1 MRKRKLKSVK
11 DELVKKS
18 REAML
23 AAVQIYNNP
32 HITFKSETYISLAIV
47 AWTYLLHAYY
57 RSQKIDYRYHK
68 AIGSKKSYD
77 KTKHGAY
84 KHWELERCL
93 NDDLSP
99 IDKDT
104 ALNLRFLIGIRHE
117 IEHQMTNK
125 IDEHL
130 SAKLQACAI
139 NYNYYL
145 RKLFGDKYSMDRE
158 LALTIQFAPISP
170 EQEEILLDNDKL
182 TGNVKNF
189 IATFEKDLSSEQ
201 MVNNHYAYRVVYVPV
216 NVNRKGQA
224 DRVIEFIKPDSPLAE
239 GINKEYAFIKETER
253 RKYLPGDII
262 KLMQAEGFASF
273 KMGAHTRLWQTM
285 DAKNT
290 TSNYGVNVAK
300 TWYWYDSWLN
310 VVREY
315 CAKNKSQ
322 YE

>member
-57 RSQKIDYRYHK
+57 RSQKIDYRYYK
-68 AIGSKKSYD
+68 ITGSKKSYD

-99 IDKDT
+99 IGKDT
-104 ALNLRFLIGIRHE
+104 TLNLRFLIGIRHE

-139 NYNYYL
+139 NYNHYL

-158 LALTIQFAPISP
+158 LALTIQFTPISP
-170 EQEEILLDNDKL
+170 EQEEALLDNDKL

-239 GINKEYAFIKETER
+239 GLNKEYALIKETER
-253 RKYLPGDII
+253 PKHRPGAIV
-262 KLMQAEGFASF
+262 KLMQEEGFPNF
-273 KMGAHTRLWQTM
+273 KIGAHTQLWQAM
-285 DAKNT
+285 DAK
-290 TSNYGVNVAK
+290 SSAKNYGVQIAE
-300 TWYWYDSWLN
+300 TWYWYESWLKI
-310 VVREY
+310 VREY
-315 CAKNKSQ
+315 CAKNKSR

>member
-1 MRKRKLKSVK
+1 MRKRRLKSVK

-57 RSQKIDYRYHK
+57 RSHKIDYRYYK
-68 AIGSKKSYD
+68 DKGSKKSYE
-77 KTKHGAY
+77 KTKHGAH

-139 NYNYYL
+139 NYNHYL

-170 EQEEILLDNDKL
+170 EQEEALLDNDKL

-201 MVNNHYAYRVVYVPV
+201 MINNHYAYRVVYVPV

-224 DRVIEFIKPDSPLAE
+224 DRVIEFIKPDSPQ
-239 GINKEYAFIKETER
+239 I
-253 RKYLPGDII
+253 
-262 KLMQAEGFASF
+262 
-273 KMGAHTRLWQTM
+273 HH
-285 DAKNT
+285 
-290 TSNYGVNVAK
+290 
-300 TWYWYDSWLN
+300 
-310 VVREY
+310 
-315 CAKNKSQ
+315 
-322 YE
+322 